1 MNVSLLDL
9 LRVLDNVFLT
19 LYYNGGMVYSGYSC
33 EVPMIYL
40 KYPVEH
46 MKIVD
51 FHIVIITI
59 V

>member
-1 MNVSLLDL
+1 MNISLLNL

-19 LYYNGGMVYSGYSC
+19 LYYNGGLVYSGYSDD
-33 EVPMIYL
+33 VPMIYL

-51 FHIVIITI
+51 FDIVIITI